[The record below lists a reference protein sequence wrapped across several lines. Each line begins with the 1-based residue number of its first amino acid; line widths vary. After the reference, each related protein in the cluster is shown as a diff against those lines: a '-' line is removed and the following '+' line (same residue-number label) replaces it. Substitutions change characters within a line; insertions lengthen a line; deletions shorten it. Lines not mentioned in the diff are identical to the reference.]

1 MALLCS
7 PFVVPIERKSLSL
20 LAVQNF
26 TYNKQLRM
34 KHYYLLALIS
44 VLLLPLSLSAQ
55 TIVDGVLSGCMG
67 LSGRYVVPDEVTK
80 IDNFAF
86 FSSSVTEV
94 VIGKNVQEISNSA
107 FQNCMNLE
115 HVTFATGSKLE
126 RIGDDVFSDCPKL
139 TEIALPEGLQRMG
152 VRTFWRNESLKQV
165 SLPTTLDT
173 LPNYCFQSCT
183 ALRKMSL
190 PEGMKVIAE
199 NAFAGCENLIQVK
212 LPTTLDSIATKAFY
226 KNLGL
231 LTLTIPEGVRSIAD
245 SAFMRC
251 ENLETVTLPA
261 SLERVGAKL
270 FRRCPELT
278 TISVASGSKHFVS
291 REGVLYSADL
301 KTLYEAPAK
310 LKSEDYKVPAETET
324 IYHYAFYEC
333 PEVQGITIPQT
344 IKRIG
349 IAALVNNGMRQF
361 TFPGNE
367 KYWLEEGSLY
377 YKMTTKD
384 GEQIVFM
391 AHPSEAEGEAIVTYG
406 TSYVSDYALAGCH
419 KISSLR
425 LPSTLLGMGA
435 FVLSDCK
442 ELKDISSYAIEP
454 PVLSEESLMGLD
466 LPSVRLHVY
475 PVAMQ
480 KYMNAPYWQL
490 ILHGDDL
497 TGEEPR
503 AIATPEWQTTE
514 LSWSYQPD
522 GTLHLESQSAV
533 TMQVT
538 LYSTDGA
545 SLATLVLAPH
555 ATAQLTLPTAGVYL
569 LRSTS
574 AHGTRTERIIL

>member
-1 MALLCS
+1 
-7 PFVVPIERKSLSL
+7 
-20 LAVQNF
+20 
-26 TYNKQLRM
+26 M

-126 RIGDDVFSDCPKL
+126 RIGDDVFGDCPKL

-152 VRTFWRNESLKQV
+152 VRTFWLNESLKQV
-165 SLPTTLDT
+165 TLPTTLDT
-173 LPNYCFQSCT
+173 LPKYCFQGCT

-199 NAFAGCENLIQVK
+199 NAFAGCENLMQVK
-212 LPTTLDSIATKAFY
+212 LSSTIDSIATKAFY

-261 SLERVGAKL
+261 CLEYVGAKL

-574 AHGTRTERIIL
+574 AHGTRTERIIR

>member
-1 MALLCS
+1 
-7 PFVVPIERKSLSL
+7 
-20 LAVQNF
+20 
-26 TYNKQLRM
+26 M
-34 KHYYLLALIS
+34 KHYYLLALIG

-55 TIVDGVLSGCMG
+55 TIVDGVLSGCMS

-94 VIGKNVQEISNSA
+94 VIGKNVREISNSA

-115 HVTFATGSKLE
+115 HVTFATVSKLE

-173 LPNYCFQSCT
+173 LPKYCFQSCT

-199 NAFAGCENLIQVK
+199 NAFAGCENLRQVK
-212 LPTTLDSIATKAFY
+212 LSSTIDSIATKAFY

-231 LTLTIPEGVRSIAD
+231 PSLTIPEGVRSIAD

-278 TISVASGSKHFVS
+278 AISVASGSKHLIS
-291 REGVLYSADL
+291 RDGILYSADL

-310 LKSEDYKVPAETET
+310 FKSEDYKVPAETET

-333 PEVQGITIPQT
+333 PDVQGITIPQT

-349 IAALVNNGMRQF
+349 VAALVNNGMRQF
-361 TFPGNE
+361 TFPGND
-367 KYWLEEGSLY
+367 KYWLANGSLY
-377 YKMTTKD
+377 YKATTKD
-384 GEQIVFM
+384 GEQTVFM

-442 ELKDISSYAIEP
+442 ELKDIFSYAIEP
-454 PVLSEESLMGLD
+454 PVLTEESLMGLN
-466 LPSVRLHVY
+466 LPSVQLHVY
-475 PVAMQ
+475 PEAMQ

-497 TGEEPR
+497 TGEEPM
-503 AIATPEWQTTE
+503 AIASPEQQATQ
-514 LSWSYQPD
+514 LSWNYQHD
-522 GTLHLESQSAV
+522 GMLHLESLSAA
-533 TMQVT
+533 TMEVA
-538 LYSTDGA
+538 LYSTDGLR
-545 SLATLVLAPH
+545 LATLELAPH

-574 AHGTRTERIIL
+574 IYGTRTERIIL

>member
-1 MALLCS
+1 MSS
-7 PFVVPIERKSLSL
+7 PRKSLSL
-20 LAVQNF
+20 LVVQNI
-26 TYNKQLRM
+26 TYNQTLLM
-34 KHYYLLALIS
+34 KHYYLLALIG

-55 TIVDGVLSGCMG
+55 TIVDGVLSGCMS

-94 VIGKNVQEISNSA
+94 VIGKNVREISNSA

-173 LPNYCFQSCT
+173 LPKYCFQSCT

-199 NAFAGCENLIQVK
+199 NAFAGCENLRQVK
-212 LPTTLDSIATKAFY
+212 LSSTIDSIATKAFY

-231 LTLTIPEGVRSIAD
+231 PSLTIPEGVRSIAD

-278 TISVASGSKHFVS
+278 AISIASGSKHLIS
-291 REGVLYSADL
+291 RDGILYSADL

-310 LKSEDYKVPAETET
+310 FKSEDYKVPAETET

-333 PEVQGITIPQT
+333 PDVQGITIPQT

-349 IAALVNNGMRQF
+349 VAALVNNGMRQF
-361 TFPGNE
+361 TFPGND
-367 KYWLEEGSLY
+367 KYWLANGSLY
-377 YKMTTKD
+377 YKATTKD
-384 GEQIVFM
+384 GEQTVFM

-442 ELKDISSYAIEP
+442 ELKDIYSYAIEP
-454 PVLSEESLMGLD
+454 PVLTEESLMGLN
-466 LPSVRLHVY
+466 LPSVQLHVY
-475 PVAMQ
+475 PEAMQ

-497 TGEEPR
+497 TGEEPM
-503 AIATPEWQTTE
+503 AIASPEQQATQ
-514 LSWSYQPD
+514 LSWNYQHD
-522 GTLHLESQSAV
+522 GMLHLESLSAA
-533 TMQVT
+533 TMEVA
-538 LYSTDGA
+538 LYSTDG
-545 SLATLVLAPH
+545 LRLDTLELAPH

-574 AHGTRTERIIL
+574 IYGTRTERIIL

>member
-7 PFVVPIERKSLSL
+7 PFVVPIERKSLPL

-55 TIVDGVLSGCMG
+55 TIVDGVLSGCMS

-199 NAFAGCENLIQVK
+199 NAFAGCENLMQVK

-291 REGVLYSADL
+291 HEGVLYSADL

-333 PEVQGITIPQT
+333 PEVQGIAIPQT

-503 AIATPEWQTTE
+503 AIATPEQQTAE
-514 LSWSYQPD
+514 FSWSYQPD
-522 GTLHLESQSAV
+522 GTLHLESQSAA

-538 LYSTDGA
+538 LYSTNGA
-545 SLATLVLAPH
+545 SLATLELAPH

-574 AHGTRTERIIL
+574 AHGTRTERIIR

>member
-1 MALLCS
+1 MLMRHYYYLL
-7 PFVVPIERKSLSL
+7 LSL
-20 LAVQNF
+20 LG
-26 TYNKQLRM
+26 
-34 KHYYLLALIS
+34 
-44 VLLLPLSLSAQ
+44 VLLSPLSIVAQ
-55 TIVDGVLSGCMG
+55 TIQNGVLSDCSE
-67 LSGRYVVPDEVTK
+67 LSGRYEIPDEVTR
-80 IDNFAF
+80 IADNAF
-86 FSSSVTEV
+86 FTASVTEV
-94 VIGKNVQEISNSA
+94 VIGKNVREIGNSA
-107 FQNCMNLE
+107 FQYCTKLE
-115 HVTFATGSKLE
+115 RITFATGSKLQL
-126 RIGDDVFSDCPKL
+126 IGDDAFSDCPKL
-139 TEIALPEGLQRMG
+139 TDIVLPEGLQRMG
-152 VRTFWRNESLKQV
+152 VRTFWLNESLKQV
-165 SLPTTLDT
+165 TLPTSLDT
-173 LPNYCFQSCT
+173 LPKYCFQGCT
-183 ALRKMSL
+183 SLRKMTL

-199 NAFAGCENLIQVK
+199 NAFAGCENLIVVK

-231 LTLTIPEGVRSIAD
+231 FTLSIPEGVRSIAD

-278 TISVASGSKHFVS
+278 TISVASGSKHFTS
-291 REGVLYSADL
+291 REGILYSSDL
-301 KTLYEAPAK
+301 KTLYEVPAK
-310 LKSEDYKVPAETET
+310 FKSEGYKVPAETET

-333 PEVQGITIPQT
+333 PDVQGITIPQT
-344 IKRIG
+344 IQRIG

-361 TFPGNE
+361 TFPGND
-367 KYWLEEGSLY
+367 KYWLANGSLY
-377 YKMTTKD
+377 YKATTKD
-384 GEQIVFM
+384 GEQTVFM

-442 ELKDISSYAIEP
+442 ELKDIFSYAIEP
-454 PVLSEESLMGLD
+454 PTLSEESLMFLD

-475 PVAMQ
+475 PEAMQ

-503 AIATPEWQTTE
+503 AIATPEQQTRQ
-514 LSWSYQPD
+514 LSWNYQQD
-522 GTLHLESQSAV
+522 GTLQLKSQSAA
-533 TMQVT
+533 TIQVT
-538 LYSTDGA
+538 LYSTEGA
-545 SLATLVLAPH
+545 SLATLELPPH
-555 ATAQLTLPTAGVYL
+555 ATAQLVLPTAGVYL

-574 AHGTRTERIIL
+574 ALSSSVERIVI